1 VIDYHQPSLRRSL
14 EAHPYASLR
23 HQGRTGSLVAPR
35 IPTVPALHPYSG
47 AESTPARGAGFH
59 FVSYLQLLLIP
70 WSFLNFTYFQFTG
83 LTLLSSL
90 SASGSYPSVNIDS
103 RSVIPFSTDFFDLL
117 WISKSLHWYLDLV
130 VDFLFLF
137 PARFGFPS

>member
-1 VIDYHQPSLRRSL
+1 
-14 EAHPYASLR
+14 
-23 HQGRTGSLVAPR
+23 
-35 IPTVPALHPYSG
+35 
-47 AESTPARGAGFH
+47 
-59 FVSYLQLLLIP
+59 
-70 WSFLNFTYFQFTG
+70 LNFTYFQFTG

-137 PARFGFPS
+137 PARFGFPLGPPQ

>member
-1 VIDYHQPSLRRSL
+1 
-14 EAHPYASLR
+14 
-23 HQGRTGSLVAPR
+23 LVFSEFHLLS
-35 IPTVPALHPYSG
+35 VYS
-47 AESTPARGAGFH
+47 
-59 FVSYLQLLLIP
+59 
-70 WSFLNFTYFQFTG
+70 G

-103 RSVIPFSTDFFDLL
+103 GWVIPFSTDFFDLL
-117 WISKSLHWYLDLV
+117 WISKLLYWYLDPV